1 MFCLWRSQYKCQSRH
16 KQHTKSHHYNCDGVV
31 SGNLEHRETPK
42 IADRPVWSRNGR
54 RWIFASSRKRKT
66 TFSASEA
73 HCQDQDCSKLLSSNF
88 LGEMGQR
95 DGTDW
100 GLQAS
105 HETGHDDDGQ
115 DLSSRFASS
124 ASLASCRSLGKLIK
138 RANTFSFSLRLRSAF
153 LSILSCSRFR
163 SRCSRSRP
171 RRTRSLT
178 PRNRNWRKPRPAGS
192 VRTPAPPLALSIGKA
207 FQPPSSIFLRHQ
219 LRHHSGPPTFPFAA
233 GSGAGRVQV
242 RHSRRYHVRRAL

>member
-1 MFCLWRSQYKCQSRH
+1 LTPADLNRDHPHQISASSTLRWITIVKVFCLWRSQYKCQSRH

-66 TFSASEA
+66 TFFASKA

-115 DLSSRFASS
+115 DLHRPLHANYKKEITQLI
-124 ASLASCRSLGKLIK
+124 LAMSGSGR
-138 RANTFSFSLRLRSAF
+138 
-153 LSILSCSRFR
+153 
-163 SRCSRSRP
+163 
-171 RRTRSLT
+171 
-178 PRNRNWRKPRPAGS
+178 RNWMQTHKLVGS
-192 VRTPAPPLALSIGKA
+192 R
-207 FQPPSSIFLRHQ
+207 
-219 LRHHSGPPTFPFAA
+219 
-233 GSGAGRVQV
+233 
-242 RHSRRYHVRRAL
+242 

>member
-1 MFCLWRSQYKCQSRH
+1 MFDPGGFEPRPPSSNKRQFHIEVDHDSQGVLPVAITIQMPKPPQTAHQIPSLQLRRGRKREFGTSR
-16 KQHTKSHHYNCDGVV
+16 
-31 SGNLEHRETPK
+31 TPK

-115 DLSSRFASS
+115 DLHRPLHANYKKEITQLI
-124 ASLASCRSLGKLIK
+124 LAMSGSGR
-138 RANTFSFSLRLRSAF
+138 
-153 LSILSCSRFR
+153 
-163 SRCSRSRP
+163 
-171 RRTRSLT
+171 
-178 PRNRNWRKPRPAGS
+178 RNWIAGI
-192 VRTPAPPLALSIGKA
+192 AGKVKCW
-207 FQPPSSIFLRHQ
+207 R
-219 LRHHSGPPTFPFAA
+219 RD
-233 GSGAGRVQV
+233 RV
-242 RHSRRYHVRRAL
+242 